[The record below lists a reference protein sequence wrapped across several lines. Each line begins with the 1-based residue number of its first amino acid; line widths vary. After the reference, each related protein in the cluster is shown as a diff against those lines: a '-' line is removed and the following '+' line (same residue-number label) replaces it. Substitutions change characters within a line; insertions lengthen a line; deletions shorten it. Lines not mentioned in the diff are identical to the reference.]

1 MDAKLS
7 SVRIMLEASLIT
19 SLPVISIAY
28 THVSS
33 FQGRGIIYPVS
44 VHCHDR
50 DLFLNSFHY
59 PQFMDRVNP
68 GINRNPFNLILEF
81 PFSRLSNLDP
91 VRVRSFSFKIPS
103 SFAIADA
110 VILWPLVLL
119 YPSRLLI
126 VRINPAINI
135 LVLNINGF
143 KVYGCLSIYKGIF
156 KGDIK
161 YSNFFLEKEIYNY
174 SFFFT
179 KL

>member
-1 MDAKLS
+1 MSAAFKAG
-7 SVRIMLEASLIT
+7 ASFIP
-19 SLPVISIAY
+19 SPYS
-28 THVSS
+28 
-33 FQGRGIIYPVS
+33 IIYPVS

-81 PFSRLSNLDP
+81 PSSRLSNLDP

-110 VILWPLVLL
+110 VILWPPVLL

-143 KVYGCLSIYKGIF
+143 KVYSCYI
-156 KGDIK
+156 DIQRD
-161 YSNFFLEKEIYNY
+161 F
-174 SFFFT
+174 
-179 KL
+179 